1 MAGLFILMLSACLGG
16 NVYIYVR
23 GMSAIGHFPP
33 VVKVIFSLVFW
44 LSALSLFA
52 VFFLRHS
59 GMSATGWA
67 HFLFLY
73 SAGWLVFML
82 YMGLLLLCFDL
93 IGVFGYSFRHSFVV
107 ALTLT
112 ACLLACGFYR
122 YRHPATQV
130 IPLSLNK
137 SVSDGK
143 TCRIVAVSDIHLG
156 MGTAQGQL
164 EQYVRMINEQ
174 KPDLIL
180 IAGDLI
186 DNSIIPVRERRM
198 EQTLSK
204 LEARWGVYMA
214 PGNHEYISGIAECEQ
229 FLRSTPV
236 RLLRDSIVTLP
247 NGIRLIGRDDRSNPA
262 RKPLEQLTRQVDPD
276 APLIVMD
283 HQPVETE
290 AAIRANVD
298 LLFCGHTHDGQV
310 WPMNLITR
318 LLFDISY
325 GYEKRRNT
333 HIYVSSG
340 LALWGPPFRIGTRSE
355 MTVFNLSFP

>member
-1 MAGLFILMLSACLGG
+1 MAAFFILMLSACLGG

-23 GMSAIGHFPP
+23 GMSAIGHFPH

-44 LSALSLFA
+44 LSAISLFA

-59 GMSATGWA
+59 GMSATVWA
-67 HFLFLY
+67 HLLFEY

-82 YMGLLLLCFDL
+82 YMALFLLCFDL
-93 IGVFGYSFRHSFVV
+93 SGLFGYTFRYSFVA

-112 ACLLACGFYR
+112 ACLLSFGFYR
-122 YRHPATQV
+122 YRHPTTQV
-130 IPLSLNK
+130 IPIRLDKPFSH
-137 SVSDGK
+137 GE

-156 MGTAQGQL
+156 MGTARGQL
-164 EQYVRMINEQ
+164 EEYVRMINEQ
-174 KPDLIL
+174 KPDVVL

-186 DNSIIPVRERRM
+186 DNSLVPVRERRM
-198 EQTLSK
+198 EQALLQLK
-204 LEARWGVYMA
+204 AKWGIYMVA
-214 PGNHEYISGIAECEQ
+214 GNHEYLSGIADCEQ
-229 FLRSTPV
+229 FLRGTPV
-236 RLLRDSIVTLP
+236 CLLRDSMVTLP
-247 NGIRLIGRDDRSNPA
+247 NGIRIIGRDDRSNPA
-262 RKPLEQLTRQVDPD
+262 RKPLEELSRQVASDV
-276 APLIVMD
+276 PLIVMD

-290 AAIRANVD
+290 AAIDANVD
-298 LLFCGHTHDGQV
+298 LLFCGHTHNGQV

-325 GYEKRRNT
+325 GYEKRKNT

-355 MTVFNLSFP
+355 MIVFNLSHP